1 MTPPPASPDP
11 HRTVAQLATG
21 QRFLGRYSL
30 KKVLGRGGFG
40 VVWLAHDDEL
50 EMDVAIKFL
59 SDLIV
64 NNPEAIDDLK
74 RETRYS
80 LRLTHPNIMR
90 IYGFLQG
97 PDLAGVSMEY
107 VDGGTLSALKIERP
121 NRCFDAD
128 VLAPLVAKLCD
139 ALFYAHT
146 RVKVAHRELKPGNL
160 MVDSSGDLKVADF
173 GISRSISDT
182 QTALTQ
188 AGTSGTPAYMSPQQM
203 MGERSQ
209 VTDDIYSLGATL
221 YDLLAGKPPFYQ
233 GNVVEQVR
241 SARPISIAQRR
252 ADLGIEAPPVPAGW
266 ETVIASCLEKRAE
279 DRPQSAAEVA
289 ARLDLPVF
297 SSWRE
302 STPIGTPRNAERGLR
317 DPDVAGDSTGQS
329 PGDATVVLVDR
340 IGGRSAR
347 NACCSGILPSGPRRD
362 ARGGAPGTAVS
373 GPGIG
378 SGIHSR
384 GAPSAAAGASVAP
397 ARAAAPVS
405 GRPDSGASRGA
416 KVWMLPLLGVLVL
429 AAAGWLTLRPGGW
442 LRPSDSGQGRTG
454 EERAAAVDS
463 RAPTAS
469 STSPTDRSPG
479 SPSGNGR
486 EAGGDESVSGADA
499 GTAGSGGSGEPI
511 DSPEGA
517 VERLATGVETGGSV
531 TGGES
536 GPTESAS
543 GASSSSGAPARPDPS
558 PSDRGGEPQKAPTGP
573 MADDYARAA
582 EAAIVSE
589 RWDVAERQV
598 TALEAIA
605 PADKRAQTFS
615 NQIDAGRRAS
625 RARDRIPQ
633 MLAEGHLEDAEI
645 ELKSLRMVR
654 PDDPGIPGWSAQLEQ
669 LQAQQRSGSDSDA
682 IQALL
687 REYHDA
693 FSDLDLDRFAE
704 LFVDPGSTR
713 NEYGRAFRDL
723 ASQNIATVGE
733 PAIEIDG
740 GRATVRMRD
749 HRRQV
754 LKVGQTFE
762 SDFDVIL
769 ALQKAGDRWKIRS
782 AETKLHQ

>member
-146 RVKVAHRELKPGNL
+146 RVKVAHRDLKPGNL

-302 STPIGTPRNAERGLR
+302 STPIGTPRNAEEGGFATPTSQGTP
-317 DPDVAGDSTGQS
+317 PDNRLVTPPSSSSIGSVAGARGTPAAVGSS
-329 PGDATVVLVDR
+329 HPAHDATRAVVPP
-340 IGGRSAR
+340 GP
-347 NACCSGILPSGPRRD
+347 PSPVQ
-362 ARGGAPGTAVS
+362 VS
-373 GPGIG
+373 GAASTAG
-378 SGIHSR
+378 

-605 PADKRAQTFS
+605 PAD
-615 NQIDAGRRAS
+615 
-625 RARDRIPQ
+625 
-633 MLAEGHLEDAEI
+633 
-645 ELKSLRMVR
+645 
-654 PDDPGIPGWSAQLEQ
+654 
-669 LQAQQRSGSDSDA
+669 
-682 IQALL
+682 
-687 REYHDA
+687 
-693 FSDLDLDRFAE
+693 
-704 LFVDPGSTR
+704 
-713 NEYGRAFRDL
+713 
-723 ASQNIATVGE
+723 
-733 PAIEIDG
+733 
-740 GRATVRMRD
+740 
-749 HRRQV
+749 
-754 LKVGQTFE
+754 
-762 SDFDVIL
+762 
-769 ALQKAGDRWKIRS
+769 
-782 AETKLHQ
+782 